1 MQSAK
6 PAEVHGINR
15 NILECKSGKRANADD
30 TAVCINRNILECKL
44 SLRSTVSRPRQRINR
59 NILECKFLRSDRL

>member
-1 MQSAK
+1 MVAIAIATSNLLL
-6 PAEVHGINR
+6 G
-15 NILECKSGKRANADD
+15 
-30 TAVCINRNILECKL
+30 INRNILECKL